1 LMFVRWT
8 SIGRGIDALILDG
21 GMNAVTEP
29 KAKKEAAEQKRETAQ
44 FIIDDGTETL
54 TSHADGV
61 HLQHQPQQQAV
72 QASSISASDDL
83 VRALKSENDALRK
96 LNLQLS
102 EKCQNLEIE
111 KEEALKQSRMLR
123 RQMEK
128 LTQVLNKA

>member
-1 LMFVRWT
+1 MK
-8 SIGRGIDALILDG
+8 
-21 GMNAVTEP
+21 AVPGAE
-29 KAKKEAAEQKRETAQ
+29 ARKEAAEQKREAAQ
-44 FIIDDGTETL
+44 FIIDDGIETL
-54 TSHADGV
+54 ISHADDV
-61 HLQHQPQQQAV
+61 HLQRQPQQQAV
-72 QASSISASDDL
+72 QAPSISVSDDL
-83 VRALKSENDALRK
+83 VRALKSENEALKK